1 MRPIDRLSPEVRKLL
16 TKSRNRIAGLILHQ
30 PAPPPPPP
38 PQIPIAKQQNAF
50 IDITEPL
57 TFGSG
62 QRRDVA
68 FKYFTGVPAATA
80 FGMIWFANE
89 NDAIANRPL
98 TETAEPRESPTQ
110 EFTPARPQPNTGT
123 FQDGIVSIQVPEL
136 ERTKTTE
143 DYVGRIII
151 YQE

>member
-16 TKSRNRIAGLILHQ
+16 TKSRNRIAGLILRQ

-62 QRRDVA
+62 QRRDVYPQKMVRWQDLMVKYNLGPKE
-68 FKYFTGVPAATA
+68 KYF
-80 FGMIWFANE
+80 WE
-89 NDAIANRPL
+89 
-98 TETAEPRESPTQ
+98 
-110 EFTPARPQPNTGT
+110 
-123 FQDGIVSIQVPEL
+123 
-136 ERTKTTE
+136 
-143 DYVGRIII
+143 
-151 YQE
+151 